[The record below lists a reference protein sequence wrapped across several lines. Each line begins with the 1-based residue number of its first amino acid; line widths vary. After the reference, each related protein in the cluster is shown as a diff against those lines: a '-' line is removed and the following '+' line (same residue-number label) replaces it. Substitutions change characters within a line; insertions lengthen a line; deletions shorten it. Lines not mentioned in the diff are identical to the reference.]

1 MNTNEILNKLRQ
13 TFAELTGNTQ
23 PEVAAPVALMTAT
36 LKDGTQV
43 EVTEL
48 AVGGVVTING
58 TPAPVGEHELSDGT
72 YVVVGDNGVIT
83 EVKLPMVEESAPAM
97 EDMGAKFSAF
107 ETSTNEKFA
116 TYESKFAAYE
126 TKFSEYEAKLSKAYQ
141 VIEGLM
147 NLTQTLADTPT
158 AAADP
163 AVKADKFSNEEK
175 KSKDYSIL
183 FS

>member
-1 MNTNEILNKLRQ
+1 MKSSEILNKLRE

-23 PEVAAPVALMTAT
+23 SAPVALMTAT
-36 LKDGTQV
+36 LKDGSTI
-43 EVTEL
+43 EVTDMI
-48 AVGGVVTING
+48 VGGVVTISG
-58 TPAPVGEHELSDGT
+58 TPAPVGEYELQDGT
-72 YVVVGDNGVIT
+72 IIVVGDNGAISEIKPSMSAPE
-83 EVKLPMVEESAPAM
+83 EVAPAM

-116 TYESKFAAYE
+116 AYESKFASYE
-126 TKFSEYEAKLSKAYQ
+126 QKFSDYEAKLSKAYQ

-158 AAADP
+158 ATADP
-163 AVKADKFSNEEK
+163 VVKADKFSNAEVK
-175 KSKDYSIL
+175 VKDYSIL

>member
-1 MNTNEILNKLRQ
+1 MNTSEILNKLRE

-23 PEVAAPVALMTAT
+23 SAPIALMTAT
-36 LKDGTQV
+36 LIDGTQV
-43 EVTEL
+43 EITALE
-48 AVGGVVTING
+48 VGGVVTISG
-58 TPAPVGEHELSDGT
+58 TPAPMGEHELSDGT
-72 YVVVGDNGVIT
+72 YIVVGDNGVIT
-83 EVKLPMVEESAPAM
+83 EVKPPMTEEVPPVM

-126 TKFSEYEAKLSKAYQ
+126 SKFSEYEAKLSKAYQ

-158 AAADP
+158 ASADP
-163 AVKADKFSNEEK
+163 VVKADKFSNEEK

-183 FS
+183 FN